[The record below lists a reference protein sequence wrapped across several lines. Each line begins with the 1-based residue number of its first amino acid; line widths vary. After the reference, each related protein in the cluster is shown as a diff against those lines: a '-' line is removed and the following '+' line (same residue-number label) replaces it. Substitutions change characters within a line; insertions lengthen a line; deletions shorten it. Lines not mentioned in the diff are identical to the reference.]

1 MRIQKKSQFIWA
13 AAIGFAFWILGSYLY
28 HFQLYRNIEKGGILD
43 FETAFQ
49 EKSADLSTE
58 LTYFANGYKDLKT
71 EDERFIYAEDFEKET
86 GFAFFSFRYLIV

>member
-1 MRIQKKSQFIWA
+1 MGGCDWLRVLDFRLVPLPFSIVSEYW
-13 AAIGFAFWILGSYLY
+13 
-28 HFQLYRNIEKGGILD
+28 KGGILD

-71 EDERFIYAEDFEKET
+71 EDERFTYAEDFEKET
-86 GFAFFSFRYLIV
+86 GFAFFLLMVTPSIYGRVTE